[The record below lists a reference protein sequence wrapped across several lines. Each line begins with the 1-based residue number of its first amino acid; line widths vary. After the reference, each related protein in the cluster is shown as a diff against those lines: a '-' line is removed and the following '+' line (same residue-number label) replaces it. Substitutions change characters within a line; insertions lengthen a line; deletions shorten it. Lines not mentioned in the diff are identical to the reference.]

1 MDFFYD
7 RHHKNDEKYLQYLC
21 NLHNLGRM
29 FTMRVSDLITD
40 PLLRLELA
48 TPSARTELEARIAS
62 AVATESIDPAAYLS
76 PGTLVLTT
84 GMALNFD
91 DPRIWDG
98 YVERLINAE
107 VAALAFGLGKPHTSV
122 PRGLM
127 ESARRAGLPVLAVP
141 SEVPFLHLQNLVHR
155 ALAEEDFQ
163 ASRLG
168 WSIAE
173 ECTGMAAHGLELD
186 SVLEHVAARANIELR
201 IVDDAGAVFAV
212 GGQKPEPDGCTAQP
226 GLQEPVLSLPL
237 PLDDDAKWNLLCFAS
252 TGTTSDSQLRTILSP
267 AAAVLSMVVSRILG
281 STMWVSE
288 ESAELLTALERT
300 DEAAIPNLEA
310 VLRRVGIDL
319 SDGARLISVRSR
331 GSMRLHL
338 LAWRLMRLFSET
350 DLVTPMETSTS
361 VLLLL
366 TPSTEVAGAV
376 GRSRV
381 PFSQLIEEIA
391 ALTGDG
397 GDSVF
402 VSEPLRSA
410 RALCFFTAV
419 HGARRSGVIPDPG
432 VHLVGA
438 PQLED
443 VISLIPPM
451 YSAAIS
457 ESLLGPVLSSGRSS
471 ELLKSLAVFID
482 TTSIT
487 EAAFRLKIHRNTAR
501 AHRVELEE
509 RLGVDLN
516 RGADRSMCA
525 LALAGL
531 DR

>member
-1 MDFFYD
+1 
-7 RHHKNDEKYLQYLC
+7 
-21 NLHNLGRM
+21 
-29 FTMRVSDLITD
+29 MRVSDLITD
-40 PLLRLELA
+40 PLLRLQLA
-48 TPSARTELEARIAS
+48 TPSARIELDARITS

-91 DPRIWDG
+91 DPRIWNG
-98 YVERLINAE
+98 YVERLIKAE
-107 VAALAFGLGKPHTSV
+107 VAALAFGLGKPHISV
-122 PRGLM
+122 PGGLM
-127 ESARRAGLPVLAVP
+127 ESARRSGLPVLAVP

-186 SVLEHVAARANIELR
+186 SVLEHVAARADIELR

-212 GGQKPEPDGCTAQP
+212 GGQNSEPGDGHP
-226 GLQEPVLSLPL
+226 GIPEPVLSLPL
-237 PLDDDAKWNLLCFAS
+237 PIDDDAKWNLLCFPA
-252 TGTTSDSQLRTILSP
+252 TDTISDSQLRTILSP
-267 AAAVLSMVVSRILG
+267 AAAVLSMVVSRILR

-288 ESAELLTALERT
+288 ESADLLTALERT
-300 DEAAIPNLEA
+300 DEAAVPNLEA
-310 VLRRVGIDL
+310 VLRKLGIGIT
-319 SDGARLISVRSR
+319 DGARMISIRSR
-331 GSMRLHL
+331 SSTRLHL
-338 LAWRLMRLFSET
+338 LAWRLMRLFRDSN
-350 DLVTPMETSTS
+350 LVTPMETSTS

-366 TPSTEVAGAV
+366 TPSTELAVPV

-397 GDSVF
+397 SDSVF

-410 RALCFFTAV
+410 RALCFFTAL
-419 HGARRSGVIPDPG
+419 HGTRRSGVGSAPG

-443 VISLIPPM
+443 VIDLIPPM

-457 ESLLGPVLSSGRSS
+457 ESLLGPVLSSGRAS
-471 ELLKSLAVFID
+471 ELLKSLTVFID
-482 TTSIT
+482 STSIS
-487 EAAFRLKIHRNTAR
+487 EAAVRLKVHRNTAR

-509 RLGVDLN
+509 RLGIDLN

-525 LALAGL
+525 LALAGI